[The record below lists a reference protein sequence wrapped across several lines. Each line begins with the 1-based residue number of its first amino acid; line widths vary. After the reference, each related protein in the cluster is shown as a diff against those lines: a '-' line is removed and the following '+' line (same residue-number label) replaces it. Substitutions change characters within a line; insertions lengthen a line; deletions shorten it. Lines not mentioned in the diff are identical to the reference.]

1 LWLARLWFRQITV
14 QLHAVVYCLVVT
26 AFSSVNIPKV
36 WLCYKTLSYLGAE
49 MCQCRCI
56 QGIIWVAC
64 WSTVILCECQPLL
77 EAWRQS
83 FLDLTHIKT
92 TKSQKP

>member
-36 WLCYKTLSYLGAE
+36 
-49 MCQCRCI
+49 
-56 QGIIWVAC
+56 
-64 WSTVILCECQPLL
+64 
-77 EAWRQS
+77 
-83 FLDLTHIKT
+83 
-92 TKSQKP
+92 